1 MFPIM
6 REALSGLVQQAQFA
20 LVKSVQDNFDVV
32 ESAAAVGYFLGS
44 LQPIDARRLLVK
56 PEGWRK
62 WKWFSLWTT
71 QEIAVGDFVRDS
83 SGLQYRVMAKSDWS
97 QAAYQEYQIIQ
108 SPTLGSE
115 AP

>member
-1 MFPIM
+1 MMPIM
-6 REALSGLVQQAQFA
+6 TEALSGFVRQSQFA
-20 LVKSVQDNFDVV
+20 LLKSKQEDFDTV

-44 LQPIDARRLLVK
+44 LQPLPPRKLLVK

-62 WKWFSLWTT
+62 WKWFSLWTK
-71 QEIAVGDFVRDS
+71 QRIEVGDFVRDS
-83 SGLQYRVMAKSDWS
+83 SGLQYRVMGKSDWS
-97 QAAYQEYQIIQ
+97 EAAYNEYQLTQ